1 MTILHASLTPGKCVE
16 YNPTPSLTL
25 LRRVLRTFVQS
36 MTVYPPHIPRWFLLL
51 TALVTGAVVMALEI
65 LGSRLL
71 APVFGSSLF
80 VWGALIGVILA
91 AMSSGYAFGGWVS
104 DRYTGGGVLAALLLF
119 SGSWTFLVAWANQP
133 VLFEIEKMVQ
143 DPRWGPCLAAT
154 ALLAPPAFGLSG
166 VLPAMLRLAVA
177 DMDHL
182 GRQTGRMIALSTVGS
197 LAGTWGTAFFLLSWL
212 GSQSLMAWLGG
223 IQVGLGVLWFMKGA
237 SIRPLVS
244 LIVLGCFALLGTMAL
259 HPIQRLK
266 APIYQEESPYQQ
278 VRIRE
283 DDLFRYLVLD
293 RTFHA
298 TMWKVDP
305 TTLFLPY
312 SQMMVSSLAL
322 VSEPK
327 RGLILGHGGGSLA
340 KWLARHWPALELDI
354 VEFDPVVVR
363 MAEEYFEY
371 RPPANHHVFVKDGRA
386 FLNATDHMYDVM
398 WIDAFARDMIPFHL
412 TTAEFYAL
420 VRARLNAD
428 GIVAVNLAS
437 SGKEGDLARAAAVVQ
452 TMRQAFP
459 ILTTFAVEGPW
470 KTGMTPARNLI
481 FFGGRLIEHESVDS
495 LVAKVTDMAM
505 NQRLPRE
512 TIALLSTR
520 RTEPWPPGVVLS
532 DDFAP
537 YDLLLGQ
544 ERSQLVE

>member
-1 MTILHASLTPGKCVE
+1 M
-16 YNPTPSLTL
+16 
-25 LRRVLRTFVQS
+25 
-36 MTVYPPHIPRWFLLL
+36 

-104 DRYTGGGVLAALLLF
+104 DRYTGGGVLAGLLLF

-133 VLFEIEKMVQ
+133 ILFEIEKMVQ

-154 ALLAPPAFGLSG
+154 VLLAPPAFGLSG
-166 VLPAMLRLAVA
+166 VLPAMLRLAVP

-197 LAGTWGTAFFLLSWL
+197 LAGTWGTAFFFLSWL
-212 GSQSLMAWLGG
+212 GSQSVMAWLGS
-223 IQVGLGVLWFMKGA
+223 IQVGLGVLWLAKGT
-237 SIRPLVS
+237 STSRVVL
-244 LIVLGCFALLGTMAL
+244 LIILGCCTLLGAIAL
-259 HPIQRLK
+259 HPLQRLK
-266 APIYQEESPYQQ
+266 TPIYQEESPYQQ

-305 TTLFLPY
+305 TSLFLPY

-340 KWLARHWPALELDI
+340 KWLARHWPALELDV

-363 MAEEYFEY
+363 MAEEYFDY
-371 RPPANHHVFVKDGRA
+371 RPPANHHLFVKDGRA
-386 FLNATDHMYDVM
+386 FLNSTGHTYDVM

-412 TTAEFYAL
+412 TTTEFYSL
-420 VRARLNAD
+420 VRTRLNQE

-452 TMRQAFP
+452 TMKQAFP
-459 ILTTFAVEGPW
+459 VLTTFAVEGPW
-470 KTGMTPARNLI
+470 KTGMTPAKNLI
-481 FFGGRLIEHESVDS
+481 FFGGRLIEHESPDS
-495 LVAKVTDMAM
+495 LMAKITDMAT
-505 NQRLPRE
+505 NRRLPME
-512 TIALLSTR
+512 TIALLNTR

-537 YDLLLGQ
+537 YDLLLGR